1 MSSLEVYL
9 ITKIDTV
16 IGLLQVFLFVMLA
29 TGIISVVNK
38 DEIKNK
44 FLKSNGKKLIV
55 ISVILYVL
63 SCFVPSSRQI
73 LAMYAIPKITNSKS
87 IKILDQIMSNQFKK
101 NLEIQKQEDNK

>member
-73 LAMYAIPKITNSKS
+73 LAMYTIPKITNSKS
-87 IKILDQIMSNQFKK
+87 IKILDQVISNQLKK